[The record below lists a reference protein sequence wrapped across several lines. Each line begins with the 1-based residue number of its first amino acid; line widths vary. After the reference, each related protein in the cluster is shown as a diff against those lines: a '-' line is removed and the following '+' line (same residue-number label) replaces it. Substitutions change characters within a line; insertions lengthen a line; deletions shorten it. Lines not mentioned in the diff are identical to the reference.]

1 MDTPAVTSLIAVGA
15 RAPSFSLRGREG
27 DRSLPELVHQ
37 PLVLV
42 FAERWTPARDAA
54 LERLRAELRG
64 LGAALVVLTVDGG
77 WWLAPDDEPELL
89 SHVGASGPVALAR
102 VAAAYGA
109 PSAGGG
115 AGAPVRAIVLVD
127 ASAKV
132 CFAGVDRASPGTLE
146 TLASALEEVR
156 RARAADRP
164 RARFL
169 WTRREWL
176 ATSAAAGLALALFD
190 ACAGPRSGAGGGGG
204 SGAPAAEGIAGDVEV
219 RLQVNGEERALRLEP
234 RVSLLDALRER
245 LGLTGTKKG
254 CDAGQCGACTV
265 LVDGR
270 RVLSCLTLALT
281 AQGAKITTVEGL
293 ARGDA
298 LHPVQAAFLSHDAFQ
313 CGYCTSGQIMSAV
326 GLLAEGHAR
335 SDDEVREGMSGNLCR
350 CGAYANIVA
359 AVQAA
364 RRGA

>member
-1 MDTPAVTSLIAVGA
+1 MHTPAVTSLIAVGA

-27 DRSLPELVHQ
+27 DRSLPELAIQ

-42 FAERWTPARDAA
+42 FAERWAPARDAA
-54 LERLRAELRG
+54 LQRLRAELRG
-64 LGAALVVLTVDGG
+64 LGAALLVLTADGG

-89 SHVGASGPVALAR
+89 SHVGAPGPVALAR

-109 PSAGGG
+109 PPAYGG
-115 AGAPVRAIVLVD
+115 ANAYGRAIVVVD
-127 ASAKV
+127 ASANV

-164 RARFL
+164 RARL

-190 ACAGPRSGAGGGGG
+190 ACAGPRSRAGGGAG
-204 SGAPAAEGIAGDVEV
+204 SGTPAPEGIAGDVEV
-219 RLQVNGEERALRLEP
+219 TLQVNGEARALRLEP